1 MKTIGI
7 KQYAHGRSEN
17 GQWKSIFM
25 NCRKINF
32 IDEVRQASSCKPI
45 SCLNGAVRKAF
56 WL

>member
-7 KQYAHGRSEN
+7 KQYAQGRSEN

-32 IDEVRQASSCKPI
+32 IDEGRQASSCKPI
-45 SCLNGAVRKAF
+45 SCLNGVVRKA
-56 WL
+56 L